1 MRSSRL
7 QETKPQDDRLKA
19 PSPSEWR
26 PRRGIVEF
34 VPPLRGDSGGCAFRF
49 LMNSFFTYSVI
60 FKIDPHNPFMVT
72 VKNENDFPLTYTF
85 PTRGEEKRTRSF
97 SFDGRRLE

>member
-1 MRSSRL
+1 
-7 QETKPQDDRLKA
+7 
-19 PSPSEWR
+19 
-26 PRRGIVEF
+26 
-34 VPPLRGDSGGCAFRF
+34 
-49 LMNSFFTYSVI
+49 MNSFFTYSVI